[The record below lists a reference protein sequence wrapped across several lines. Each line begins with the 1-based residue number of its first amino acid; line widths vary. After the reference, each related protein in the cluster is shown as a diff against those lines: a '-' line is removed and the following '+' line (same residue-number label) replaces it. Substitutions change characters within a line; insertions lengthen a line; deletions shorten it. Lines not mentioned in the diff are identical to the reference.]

1 MNPVRW
7 RDLYGLLMVKFP
19 QNTKRYVLFEKQD
32 SQLGWDTKESKN
44 GYTGPELLNLVL
56 ITQRQWLESA
66 VGVPVASL
74 KRALRVFLRQYPL
87 RNKPFIREIDN
98 TLNWL
103 GNWLST
109 AVIASSGSTGDVASI
124 QEMKTRSPTGE
135 AALLKYFLDVLETS
149 EASDIK
155 DFIFYISEE
164 MNTHSIPEPPLRVDM
179 PPTDGGSGVVGTPRR
194 GTYDFSPPGDRRD
207 EEEIYVATSSPRK
220 SPWADDENIPPLP
233 YDENITADDE
243 NMRLS
248 PPSIFVRPINRTS
261 PRKRPRADDENMRFS
276 PPSIPFQ
283 SINRTSPGKRPRA
296 DDELQLGTRLRFSPP
311 SILPFNL
318 SSHSSPGEPPLA

>member
-1 MNPVRW
+1 M
-7 RDLYGLLMVKFP
+7 YGTFRHI
-19 QNTKRYVLFEKQD
+19 NFISYI
-32 SQLGWDTKESKN
+32 SK
-44 GYTGPELLNLVL
+44 GIEY
-56 ITQRQWLESA
+56 
-66 VGVPVASL
+66 VPVQ
-74 KRALRVFLRQYPL
+74 RIPEPPLRVDRHPTDGGSGVVGTPGRGYPNHSPRLHRKHPSDVPSIRQQIFNRAGYQRP
-87 RNKPFIREIDN
+87 DN
-98 TLNWL
+98 TRDQQ
-103 GNWLST
+103 ST
-109 AVIASSGSTGDVASI
+109 HG
-124 QEMKTRSPTGE
+124 
-135 AALLKYFLDVLETS
+135 
-149 EASDIK
+149 
-155 DFIFYISEE
+155 
-164 MNTHSIPEPPLRVDM
+164 IPEPPLRVDM

-248 PPSIFVRPINRTS
+248 PPSIFARPINRTS

-276 PPSIPFQ
+276 PPSIFFQ

>member
-1 MNPVRW
+1 
-7 RDLYGLLMVKFP
+7 MVKFP

-87 RNKPFIREIDN
+87 RNMPFIQEIDN
-98 TLNWL
+98 TLGWL

-109 AVIASSGSTGDVASI
+109 AVIASSASTGDVPSI

-149 EASDIK
+149 DVWDIQ
-155 DFIFYISEE
+155 
-164 MNTHSIPEPPLRVDM
+164 
-179 PPTDGGSGVVGTPRR
+179 
-194 GTYDFSPPGDRRD
+194 TY
-207 EEEIYVATSSPRK
+207 
-220 SPWADDENIPPLP
+220 
-233 YDENITADDE
+233 
-243 NMRLS
+243 
-248 PPSIFVRPINRTS
+248 
-261 PRKRPRADDENMRFS
+261 
-276 PPSIPFQ
+276 
-283 SINRTSPGKRPRA
+283 
-296 DDELQLGTRLRFSPP
+296 
-311 SILPFNL
+311 
-318 SSHSSPGEPPLA
+318 